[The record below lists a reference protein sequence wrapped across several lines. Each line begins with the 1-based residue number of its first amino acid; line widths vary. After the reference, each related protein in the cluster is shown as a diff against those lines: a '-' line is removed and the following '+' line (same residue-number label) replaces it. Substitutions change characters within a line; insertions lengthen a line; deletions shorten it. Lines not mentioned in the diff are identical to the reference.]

1 MKKMKYRSENV
12 STHSR
17 YTLETYFWAVIWLC
31 LWQKILPPLKFH
43 TVINYWCPWS
53 SAVAGRA
60 DDVYSGCILSYDVQI
75 VPYVNR
81 VVLATQLRMFVV
93 LMCEMEQPYK

>member
-1 MKKMKYRSENV
+1 M
-12 STHSR
+12 
-17 YTLETYFWAVIWLC
+17 
-31 LWQKILPPLKFH
+31 
-43 TVINYWCPWS
+43 
-53 SAVAGRA
+53 AGRA